1 MTLQA
6 REFVFCDSE
15 VSSVA
20 IEGDILRVRFAAAH
34 VTEPDAT
41 SLAGRV
47 RGYVDGV
54 ELRCLGGPW
63 AAFHTNGL
71 VGRLVEGRVSVGGSW
86 RGRLPLPVTLDGPM
100 PIELRF
106 ANQSELIFTATSFS
120 LMAPPGAVFGESFAC

>member
-1 MTLQA
+1 MTMQA

-15 VSSVA
+15 VASVA
-20 IEGDILRVRFAAAH
+20 IEGDVLRVQFAAAH

-63 AAFHTNGL
+63 AALQPNGL
-71 VGRLVEGRVSVGGSW
+71 MGRLVEGRVRLEGSW
-86 RGRLPLPVTLDGPM
+86 CGRLPLPVMLDGPA

-106 ANQSELIFTATSFS
+106 ANQSELNFTATSFS
-120 LMAPPGAVFGESFAC
+120 LAAPPGAVFGESFAC